1 MPIAVTGGVFFPA
14 YSVLS
19 SRCTP
24 EIVNIFNGLSGGE
37 SPRRLRFFSSPFLWM
52 QKKKTATQTFS
63 FSVRMR
69 PELDAGV
76 QLHWRWKSS

>member
-1 MPIAVTGGVFFPA
+1 MT
-14 YSVLS
+14 
-19 SRCTP
+19 
-24 EIVNIFNGLSGGE
+24 IFNGLSGCELPG
-37 SPRRLRFFSSPFLWM
+37 RLRFFSSPFLWM

-76 QLHWRWKSS
+76 QLRWRWKSS

>member
-1 MPIAVTGGVFFPA
+1 MRAAAKKSDDFQRPV
-14 YSVLS
+14 
-19 SRCTP
+19 
-24 EIVNIFNGLSGGE
+24 
-37 SPRRLRFFSSPFLWM
+37 RLRITRAIAFFSSPFLWM